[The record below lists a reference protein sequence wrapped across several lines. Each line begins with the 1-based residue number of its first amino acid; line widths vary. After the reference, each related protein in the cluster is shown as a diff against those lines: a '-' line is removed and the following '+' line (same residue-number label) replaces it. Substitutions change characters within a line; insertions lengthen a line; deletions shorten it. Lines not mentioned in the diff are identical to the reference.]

1 MIKTNPQHPI
11 IIVASRWRAVYKYYY
26 FIIRGVKPLQ
36 LGKSFADGFIMR
48 LTDKP
53 DNPENT
59 IIIIE
64 PCQNKDGAPQLAIT
78 IYQATGS
85 EQRTQ
90 TNEQGAE

>member
-1 MIKTNPQHPI
+1 
-11 IIVASRWRAVYKYYY
+11 
-26 FIIRGVKPLQ
+26 
-36 LGKSFADGFIMR
+36 MR

-59 IIIIE
+59 IISIE

-85 EQRTQ
+85 EQRTPKQ
-90 TNEQGAE
+90 MSRVRNEQDGAMQTFAEAAAALEAGAHVQQ

>member
-1 MIKTNPQHPI
+1 
-11 IIVASRWRAVYKYYY
+11 
-26 FIIRGVKPLQ
+26 
-36 LGKSFADGFIMR
+36 MR

-59 IIIIE
+59 IISIE

>member
-1 MIKTNPQHPI
+1 M
-11 IIVASRWRAVYKYYY
+11 
-26 FIIRGVKPLQ
+26 KPLQ

-64 PCQNKDGAPQLAIT
+64 PCQNKDGAPQLKMT
-78 IYQATGS
+78 VYQAAGS
-85 EQRTQ
+85 VQRAQ
-90 TNEQGAE
+90 ANEQAVEWAGRPEAVLC